1 MSKLIDEKLEAPVHT
16 SLGKGIKN
24 LKLKSAYEYLN
35 QMSFTVDAN
44 TNKTIELLSDDSIC
58 LLGNSRM
65 TNLLLTKMAV
75 HCLMPKK
82 HGGLRNSKVF
92 ILDAGNRTDV
102 YQFVDFMKQYG
113 LDVKKNLK
121 KIMISRV
128 FTVYQLTHFL
138 KYELP
143 KTVHDHSINI
153 LIIPDLLAMFLQ
165 EAEMD
170 FKEIIFLLTEIIN
183 ILGKITQEGKVLL
196 ITSLSL
202 EPELPPYVMELG
214 NKIIRCFDKYIAI
227 DKNKTNNKF
236 KIAIQQ
242 KQDSDYVAVKK
253 YVSLTAED
261 MLTVKTR
268 C

>member
-1 MSKLIDEKLEAPVHT
+1 MSKLIDEKLET
-16 SLGKGIKN
+16 SMQTLHNELKN
-24 LKLKSAYEYLN
+24 QKLKTAYDYLN
-35 QMSFTVDAN
+35 QISFTVDGSS
-44 TNKTIELLSDDSIC
+44 NKTIELLSNDAIC
-58 LLGNSRM
+58 LVGNSRM
-65 TNLLLTKMAV
+65 TNVMLTKIAV

-82 HGGLRNSKVF
+82 YGGLRSSKAF
-92 ILDAGNRTDV
+92 ILDAGNCTDV

-113 LDVKKNLK
+113 LNVKKNLK

-143 KTVHDHSINI
+143 KTIHDYRINI

-170 FKEIIFLLTEIIN
+170 FKEARFLLTEIIN
-183 ILGKITQEGKVLL
+183 ILKTITREGKVLL
-196 ITSLSL
+196 VTSLSL
-202 EPELPPYVMELG
+202 DNELSPHVMELG
-214 NKIIRCFDKYIAI
+214 NLIIECFNKSIAI

-236 KIAIQQ
+236 KMAIQE
-242 KQDSDYVAVKK
+242 KQHADYIAVKK
-253 YVSLTAED
+253 YISLTAED
-261 MLTVKTR
+261 MLTVKAR

>member
-1 MSKLIDEKLEAPVHT
+1 MSKLIEEKLDT
-16 SLGKGIKN
+16 SAQNEIKS
-24 LKLKSAYEYLN
+24 LKLKTAYDYLN
-35 QMSFTVDAN
+35 QISFTVDG
-44 TNKTIELLSDDSIC
+44 TSNKTIELLSNDAIC

-65 TNLLLTKMAV
+65 TNLMLTKIVV

-82 HGGLRNSKVF
+82 YGGFRSSKVF
-92 ILDAGNRTDV
+92 VLDAGNCTDV

-113 LDVKKNLK
+113 LSVKKNLK

-143 KTVHDHSINI
+143 KAIIEYRINI
-153 LIIPDLLAMFLQ
+153 VIIPDLLAMFLQ
-165 EAEMD
+165 EAEID
-170 FKEIIFLLTEIIN
+170 FNEVRFLLTEIIN
-183 ILGKITQEGKVLL
+183 ILKTITREGKVLL

-202 EPELPPYVMELG
+202 DNELPPYVMELG
-214 NKIIRCFDKYIAI
+214 NAIIGCFDKCIAI

-242 KQDSDYVAVKK
+242 KQQADYIAVKK
-253 YVSLTAED
+253 YTSLTAED
-261 MLTVKTR
+261 MLTVRAR